1 MRIAHQH
8 YPLVASLQQE
18 YDSGMKPLGS
28 QKGFTL
34 IELLIV
40 VAIIGVLAAVGI
52 PMYNGYIVNSKINA
66 TKETHKRVLSFIG
79 ATFTKCA
86 ATGGTIPLKANASG
100 FIDNFRCSLHQ
111 GYWAPLFVKHFEYD
125 GWRNPY
131 SSDVEC
137 CYPTGNRKP
146 KVGKTHIFETPA
158 NQILITTNVGTD
170 SGADFFLV
178 GYAIKE

>member
-1 MRIAHQH
+1 
-8 YPLVASLQQE
+8 
-18 YDSGMKPLGS
+18 
-28 QKGFTL
+28 
-34 IELLIV
+34 
-40 VAIIGVLAAVGI
+40 
-52 PMYNGYIVNSKINA
+52 MYNGYIVNSKINA
-66 TKETHKRVLSFIG
+66 TKESHQRVLSFIG

-86 ATGGTIPLKANASG
+86 ASGGSIDLKINAAG
-100 FIDNFRCSLHQ
+100 KTNDFPCTMPQ
-111 GYWAPLFVKHFEYD
+111 GQWVRPFAAHFEYD

-170 SGADFFLV
+170 SGADSFLV
-178 GYAIKE
+178 GYVMKE

>member
-1 MRIAHQH
+1 
-8 YPLVASLQQE
+8 
-18 YDSGMKPLGS
+18 MKRCRN
-28 QKGFTL
+28 QNGFTL

-125 GWRNPY
+125 GWENPY
-131 SSDVEC
+131 NPEAEC
-137 CYPTGNRKP
+137 CQLTGGTHKP
-146 KVGKTHIFETPA
+146 KIGHTFIYEFPGQAGTPDK
-158 NQILITTNVGTD
+158 IRITTNVGTD
-170 SGADFFLV
+170 SGADSFLV

>member
-1 MRIAHQH
+1 
-8 YPLVASLQQE
+8 
-18 YDSGMKPLGS
+18 MKLFRN

-66 TKETHKRVLSFIG
+66 TKESHQRVLSFIG
-79 ATFTKCA
+79 ATFIKCA
-86 ATGGTIPLKANASG
+86 ASGGSIDLKINAAG
-100 FIDNFRCSLHQ
+100 KTNDFPCTMPQ
-111 GYWAPLFVKHFEYD
+111 GQWVRPFVAHFEYD

-137 CYPTGNRKP
+137 CYPIGHRKP
-146 KVGKTHIFETPA
+146 KVGRTHIFETPA

-170 SGADFFLV
+170 SGADSFLV

>member
-1 MRIAHQH
+1 
-8 YPLVASLQQE
+8 
-18 YDSGMKPLGS
+18 MKPFRN

-66 TKETHKRVLSFIG
+66 TKESHQRVLSFIG

-86 ATGGTIPLKANASG
+86 ASGGSIDLKINAAG
-100 FIDNFRCSLHQ
+100 KTNDFPCTMPQ
-111 GYWAPLFVKHFEYD
+111 GQWVRPFAAHFEYD

-146 KVGKTHIFETPA
+146 KVGRTHIFETPA

>member
-1 MRIAHQH
+1 
-8 YPLVASLQQE
+8 
-18 YDSGMKPLGS
+18 MKPCRN

-66 TKETHKRVLSFIG
+66 TKESHQRVLSFIG

-86 ATGGTIPLKANASG
+86 ASGGSIDLKINAAG
-100 FIDNFRCSLHQ
+100 KTNDYPCTMYQ
-111 GYWAPLFVKHFEYD
+111 GIWVRPFVKHVTYD

-137 CYPTGNRKP
+137 CYPIGHRKP
-146 KVGKTHIFETPA
+146 KVGRTHIFHTPA

-170 SGADFFLV
+170 SGADSFLV

>member
-1 MRIAHQH
+1 
-8 YPLVASLQQE
+8 
-18 YDSGMKPLGS
+18 MKPCRK

-66 TKETHKRVLSFIG
+66 TKESHQRVLSFIG

-86 ATGGTIPLKANASG
+86 ASGGSIDLKINAAG
-100 FIDNFRCSLHQ
+100 KTNDYPCTMPQ
-111 GYWAPLFVKHFEYD
+111 GRWVRPFVKHFEYD

-170 SGADFFLV
+170 SGADSFLV